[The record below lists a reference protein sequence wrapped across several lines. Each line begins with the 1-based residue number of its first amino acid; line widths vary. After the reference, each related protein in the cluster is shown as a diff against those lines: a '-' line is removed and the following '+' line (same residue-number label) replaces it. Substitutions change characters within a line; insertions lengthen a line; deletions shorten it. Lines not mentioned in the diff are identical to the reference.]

1 MDTID
6 KSTTTSE
13 WRKSSYSIGS
23 DSTCVE
29 VSIQADGVA
38 VRDSKNPNG
47 PVLQFTMKEW
57 RVFLLGVRSNEFDV

>member
-6 KSTTTSE
+6 KSMTTSE
-13 WRKSSYSIGS
+13 WRTSSYSTGA

-29 VSIQADGVA
+29 VSMHATGVA
-38 VRDSKNPNG
+38 VRDSKNPTG
-47 PVLQFTMKEW
+47 PVLMFTKQEW

>member
-13 WRKSSYSIGS
+13 WRKSSYSVGAG
-23 DSTCVE
+23 STCVE
-29 VSIQADGVA
+29 VSIRVDGVA
-38 VRDSKNPNG
+38 VRDSKNPTG
-47 PVLQFTMKEW
+47 PVLRFTMQEW

>member
-13 WRKSSYSIGS
+13 WRKSSYSLGS

-29 VSIQADGVA
+29 VSIQATGVA
-38 VRDSKNPNG
+38 VRDSKNPTG
-47 PVLQFTMKEW
+47 PVLLFTMQEW
-57 RVFLLGVRSNEFDV
+57 RVFLLGVRADEFDV

>member
-13 WRKSSYSIGS
+13 WRKSSYSLGS

-29 VSIQADGVA
+29 VSVRATGVA
-38 VRDSKNPNG
+38 VRDSKDPSG
-47 PVLQFTMKEW
+47 PVLLFSEQEW